1 MHLVP
6 HLERFGDGR
15 EGRSDLAWRDLEVFE
30 GELRA
35 HQEVTELAV
44 GVMVGIQDVAT
55 GIMDEPGDARHDA
68 LAVLAMNQQHDR
80 LGVVRHPGHRRA
92 GLTDLGMVL
101 SSGCQ
106 RERKTRVRLLS
117 PRKGVNRKDLKRCVV
132 SQAATR
138 APPRSAPR
146 ERSVGY
152 RIAGCGMAMRGGQ
165 GCMALPKQIV
175 RGLFHWTAI
184 HPEIHIRVHSYY
196 LAQERLLI
204 DPLLA
209 SPSGLECL
217 DRHRPSLSVRPLA
230 ARGRSLSSPSCEAR
244 TSGCLP
250 AARGG
255 RTRASADCPRQ
266 PVAPRR
272 TGCPPCLGEGDAR
285 EEAARLIRCGW
296 IH

>member
-35 HQEVTELAV
+35 HQELTELAV

-106 RERKTRVRLLS
+106 WERKTRVRLLS
-117 PRKGVNRKDLKRCVV
+117 PRKGVNRKDLKKLYFQPSRRARPAPLGSARTIGWISDCRVWYGYAWRTGTHGTPQADRPWAV
-132 SQAATR
+132 SLDCDPSGDSHTRELVLPRPRARTHRPAVAFSRRARVAGAAWAAR
-138 APPRSAPR
+138 AHPPHPPGALAAPR
-146 ERSVGY
+146 QAR
-152 RIAGCGMAMRGGQ
+152 C
-165 GCMALPKQIV
+165 
-175 RGLFHWTAI
+175 
-184 HPEIHIRVHSYY
+184 
-196 LAQERLLI
+196 RLLLHRLVP
-204 DPLLA
+204 PLRALRRESGAQGSPFRCARPPARRLA
-209 SPSGLECL
+209 S
-217 DRHRPSLSVRPLA
+217 
-230 ARGRSLSSPSCEAR
+230 
-244 TSGCLP
+244 
-250 AARGG
+250 
-255 RTRASADCPRQ
+255 
-266 PVAPRR
+266 
-272 TGCPPCLGEGDAR
+272 
-285 EEAARLIRCGW
+285 
-296 IH
+296 